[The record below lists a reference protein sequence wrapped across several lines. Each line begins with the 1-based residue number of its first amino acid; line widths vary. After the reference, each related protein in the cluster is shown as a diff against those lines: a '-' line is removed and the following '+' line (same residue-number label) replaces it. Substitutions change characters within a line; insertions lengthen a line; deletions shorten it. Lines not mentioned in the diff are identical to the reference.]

1 MKKLLGT
8 TAFAA
13 LNLVAFAQKTAV
25 NGKVL
30 DEQSQQPV
38 AGATVMLNNQATVA
52 DGDGK
57 FSFGKAAKGNY
68 LLKVSCIGYKN
79 HEEKVLV
86 EGTNVTIV
94 VKLKSVALFLQP
106 LEVKATRAGDKAPF
120 AKTNLGK
127 EEIAKLNLGQDLPFI
142 LNQTPSVVVN
152 ADAGNGVGYTGIRI
166 RGTDA
171 TRINVTLNG
180 IPYNDAES
188 QGTFFVDLPDFTS
201 SVNSIQVQRGVGT
214 SSNGTGAFGATINLS
229 TNEFNEKA
237 YGELNNSYGSFNT
250 WKNTVKAGTGL
261 IDGHFTVDAR
271 LSQVKSD
278 GYIQRASSD
287 LQSFYFSAAY
297 LNKKSSLR
305 LNVFSGKEKTYQAWN
320 GVPEYLLSTDRTY
333 NSSGTERAG
342 TPYDNETDNFR
353 QTHYQL
359 FFNTALSSTWDFN
372 TAVFLTKGLGY
383 YENFKGNAKYS
394 SYGLPNVVVGTTTI
408 TRTDLIRQQ
417 WLDNNLYGQILSFQ
431 HKKGKNIFTIGG
443 GWNSF
448 DNEHYGNVIWA
459 KNGGV
464 PDDYK
469 YYDQPA
475 KKTDANIYAKLQHQL
490 SNNLSFFADMQYRYV
505 AHKMNGFRDNKTLV
519 IDRKFNFVNPK
530 IGLTYFKNNWQAF
543 VSYAMANKEPNRDDF
558 EAGVLTQPKKETLHD
573 LELGI
578 EKKTSNY
585 SFGATVYYML
595 YKDQLVLTGKVNDV
609 GAYTRTNVDNSYRAG
624 IELQGSYVFAEWINA
639 SANIAFSN
647 NKIKSFTEYVDDYD
661 NGGQIAVLHNKT
673 NIAFSPATVASVVL
687 NLTPIKNTELSFIGK
702 YVDKQFLDNAQSIGR
717 MLADFYT
724 QDIRASYTIKNKLFK
739 EWNLIGQ
746 VNNVFNKKYEPNG
759 YTFSYVAGGQF
770 TTENFYFPMAGT
782 NFMVALNIKL

>member
-1 MKKLLGT
+1 M
-8 TAFAA
+8 AFAV
-13 LNLVAFAQKTAV
+13 LNLVAFAQTQKLAV
-25 NGKVL
+25 TGEVT
-30 DEQSQQPV
+30 DERDWLIP
-38 AGATVMLNNQATVA
+38 GATVTLGNQTLIA
-52 DGDGK
+52 DKKGK
-57 FSFGKAAKGNY
+57 FFFNVPAKGNY
-68 LLKVSCIGYKN
+68 LLKVTCIGFKN
-79 HEEKVLV
+79 HEE
-86 EGTNVTIV
+86 TINIEKNELMLTV
-94 VKLKSVALFLQP
+94 ILKSNVLFLTP
-106 LEVKATRAGDKAPF
+106 LEVKATRASNKAPF
-120 AKTNLGK
+120 AKTNLNK

-201 SVNSIQVQRGVGT
+201 SVNSIQIQRGAGT

-297 LNKKSSLR
+297 LNKQSSLR
-305 LNVFSGKEKTYQAWN
+305 LNVFSGKERTYQAWN
-320 GVPEYLLSTDRTY
+320 GVPEYLLATDRTF
-333 NSSGTERAG
+333 NSSGTEKAG

-359 FFNTALSSTWDFN
+359 FFNTALNSRWDFN
-372 TAVFLTKGLGY
+372 TAVFLTRGLGY
-383 YENFKGNAKYS
+383 YENYKGGAKYS
-394 SYGLPNVVVGTTTI
+394 SYGLPNVVVGATTI
-408 TRTDLIRQQ
+408 TTTDLIRQQ
-417 WLDNNLYGQILSFQ
+417 WLDNNLYGQIFSFQ
-431 HKKGKNIFTIGG
+431 HKKGNNIFTIGG

-448 DNEHYGNVIWA
+448 DNEHYGNVTWA

-464 PDDYK
+464 PNGYK

-490 SNNLSFFADMQYRYV
+490 SNHLSLFADLQYRYV
-505 AHKMNGFRDNKTLV
+505 AHKMNGFKDNPTLV
-519 IDRKFNFVNPK
+519 IDRQFNFVNPK
-530 IGLTYFKNNWQAF
+530 IGLTYFRNNWQSF

-558 EAGVLTQPKKETLHD
+558 EAGVTQPKKETLHD
-573 LELGI
+573 LELGV
-578 EKKTSNY
+578 EKKTSSY

-609 GAYTRTNVDNSYRAG
+609 GAYTRTNVDNSYRTG
-624 IELQGSYVFAEWINA
+624 IELQGSYIFSSWINA
-639 SANIAFSN
+639 SANITFSS

-661 NGGQIAVLHNKT
+661 NGGQVAILHNKT
-673 NIAFSPATVASVVL
+673 NIGFSPATVASAAINMAPV
-687 NLTPIKNTELSFIGK
+687 KNVELSLIGK
-702 YVDKQFLDNAQSIGR
+702 YVDKQFLDNAQSNDR
-717 MLADFYT
+717 KLSDFYT
-724 QDIRASYTIKNKLFK
+724 QDVRAIYTIKNKLFK
-739 EWNLIGQ
+739 EWNIIGQ
-746 VNNVFNKKYEPNG
+746 VNNVFNRKYEPNG
-759 YTFSYVAGGQF
+759 YTFSYIAGGQF